1 MSRLIATF
9 IVSLIVGLSVGVP
22 IIFFLKKLKARQNI
36 LCYVTQHKAK
46 QGIPT
51 MGGIIFILATTV
63 GFFLFSKGQKHLAVV
78 SYVVFLTYGLIGLLD
93 DGIKVILK
101 RNLGLKAYQKVF
113 SQSIVAAL
121 VTYYCY
127 TSDLIGD
134 GIYLIVF
141 DRTITLSWWYI
152 PLCFLIFIATTNAV
166 NLTDGLDGLA
176 GSVSVVYFLF
186 VGIVLYLN
194 YKIKRDLGMTFVA
207 EEYYNLLVLCLA
219 CMGGIVAFLAFNTSK
234 ATVFMGD
241 TGSLALGGMCC
252 VLPMMIKNPF
262 LIAVVGI
269 MFVVSVISV
278 IIQVASFKLRKK
290 RVFLMA
296 PLHHHLE
303 MKGLS
308 ESKIVAIYC
317 IITAI
322 CGAIMLIAITV

>member
-9 IVSLIVGLSVGVP
+9 ITSLMVGLVVGTPV
-22 IIFFLKKLKARQNI
+22 IFLLKKIKVKQNI

-51 MGGIIFILATTV
+51 MGGVIFIIAASV
-63 GFFLFSKGQKHLAVV
+63 GFFIFSQGQRHFAVI
-78 SYVVFLTYGLIGLLD
+78 SYVVFLTYGLIGFLD
-93 DGIKVILK
+93 DGIKVLLK
-101 RNLGLKAYQKVF
+101 RNLGLKAYQKVI
-113 SQSIVAAL
+113 SQAVVAAL

-127 TSDLIGD
+127 TSDLIGNE
-134 GIYLIVF
+134 IYLIVF
-141 DRTITLSWWYI
+141 DRSISLSWWYI
-152 PLCFLIFIATTNAV
+152 PLCFTLFIATTNAV

-176 GSVSVVYFLF
+176 GSVCLVYLLF
-186 VGIVLYLN
+186 VGMAVYYFYLQKN
-194 YKIKRDLGMTFVA
+194 DLGSTFVA
-207 EEYYNLLVLCLA
+207 QEYYNLLVLCLA
-219 CMGGIVAFLAFNTSK
+219 CIGGIVAFLVFNTSK

-241 TGSLALGGMCC
+241 TGSLALGGICC
-252 VLPMMIKNPF
+252 VLPVMIKNPF

-308 ESKIVAIYC
+308 ESKIVSAYGM
-317 IITAI
+317 ITAF
-322 CGAIMLIAITV
+322 CGAIALFFITV

>member
-1 MSRLIATF
+1 
-9 IVSLIVGLSVGVP
+9 
-22 IIFFLKKLKARQNI
+22 
-36 LCYVTQHKAK
+36 
-46 QGIPT
+46 
-51 MGGIIFILATTV
+51 MGGIIFIFAATV
-63 GFFLFSKGQKHLAVV
+63 GFFLFSQGQRSLAVL

-93 DGIKVILK
+93 DGIKVVLK

-113 SQSIVAAL
+113 SQAIIAAL

-127 TSDLIGD
+127 ASDLIGD
-134 GIYLIVF
+134 EIYFVTF
-141 DRTITLSWWYI
+141 DRVITLSWWYI
-152 PLCFLIFIATTNAV
+152 PLCFLLFIATTNAV

-176 GSVSVVYFLF
+176 GSVSVVYLF
-186 VGIVLYLN
+186 FIGIVIYLI
-194 YKIKRDLGMTFVA
+194 YELKSDLGITFVA
-207 EEYYNLLVLCLA
+207 EEYYNLVVLCLS
-219 CMGGIVAFLAFNTSK
+219 CMGGVVAFLAFNTSK

-252 VLPMMIKNPF
+252 VLPVMIKNPF

-317 IITAI
+317 IVTAFF
-322 CGAIMLIAITV
+322 GAIALIVITV